1 MLRCPSSS
9 GIGLKKS
16 AWDSY
21 QSEPRNDQVPHK
33 RYDTAHALRERLHLL
48 VLLDNWSFSASRM
61 LNAIC
66 NVRLF
71 FYVGLCVCG
80 TNIHKRMVLFNRKGA
95 EDAKRIPILCVLG
108 AFAVKKTILQRNR
121 QLQLPTQ
128 SILHNFLK
136 RRDAYFL
143 EVVFDF

>member
-1 MLRCPSSS
+1 MQLDW
-9 GIGLKKS
+9 LKKS

-71 FYVGLCVCG
+71 FYVGFIIWR
-80 TNIHKRMVLFNRKGA
+80 TNIQKR
-95 EDAKRIPILCVLG
+95 CV
-108 AFAVKKTILQRNR
+108 I
-121 QLQLPTQ
+121 
-128 SILHNFLK
+128 
-136 RRDAYFL
+136 
-143 EVVFDF
+143 